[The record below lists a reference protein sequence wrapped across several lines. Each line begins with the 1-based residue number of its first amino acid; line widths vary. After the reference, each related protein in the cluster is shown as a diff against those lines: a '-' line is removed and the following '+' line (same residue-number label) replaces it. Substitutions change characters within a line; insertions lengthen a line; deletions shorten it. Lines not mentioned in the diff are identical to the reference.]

1 MTFTSTSPI
10 ASRNT
15 EGNAR
20 FLQQM
25 AQPGL
30 LPERATQKPP
40 AQPAAEAFDH
50 PLLVRQPQTWS
61 RGLLWCL
68 LTAITG
74 GITWANMAEIEEAI
88 PAQGKLEPQGTVK
101 TVQAPNQGVVKA
113 VYVKE
118 GQKVKKGD
126 RLVKFDPT
134 AMTAQINSLQQV
146 RRALEQENSYY
157 AAQLDGFSS
166 MQVPHRV
173 SLAIVSL
180 SRNRVAVLKENEYLR
195 AQLSGNLAGLSV
207 DQQARLKYK
216 EMEETSRTQT
226 AQLQAQQ
233 LQRQMEQSNVK
244 SQTAQKTLAMNQ
256 GILNK
261 VQPLA
266 DEGAISQVQ
275 LLKQK
280 QEVEANRSEVDQLAQ
295 EHQRLMLAVDEISA
309 KARNSDAVYGR
320 DVMAQISVNEQ
331 KIAEI
336 DSQFTKA
343 ILENQKRI
351 SEIDGQLQQTQQ
363 LLKYSEIK
371 SPADGVIFDMKAR
384 APGFVANAAEP
395 LLQVVPQEAL
405 VAKVAITNQD
415 IGFVRPGME
424 VDVRVD
430 SFPFSEFG
438 DIKGELTWIG
448 SDANEPTQLQPQY
461 TFPAKVKLKN
471 QKVMVKGKEVKLHS
485 GMSLSVNIKTRKR
498 KVIDIFTE
506 QFKKGAESLKFV
518 R

>member
-266 DEGAISQVQ
+266 
-275 LLKQK
+275 
-280 QEVEANRSEVDQLAQ
+280 
-295 EHQRLMLAVDEISA
+295 H
-309 KARNSDAVYGR
+309 
-320 DVMAQISVNEQ
+320 
-331 KIAEI
+331 
-336 DSQFTKA
+336 
-343 ILENQKRI
+343 
-351 SEIDGQLQQTQQ
+351 
-363 LLKYSEIK
+363 
-371 SPADGVIFDMKAR
+371 
-384 APGFVANAAEP
+384 
-395 LLQVVPQEAL
+395 
-405 VAKVAITNQD
+405 
-415 IGFVRPGME
+415 
-424 VDVRVD
+424 
-430 SFPFSEFG
+430 
-438 DIKGELTWIG
+438 G
-448 SDANEPTQLQPQY
+448 SRK
-461 TFPAKVKLKN
+461 KVKEDKIE
-471 QKVMVKGKEVKLHS
+471 K
-485 GMSLSVNIKTRKR
+485 
-498 KVIDIFTE
+498 
-506 QFKKGAESLKFV
+506 
-518 R
+518 